1 MREMTVTFTL
11 PDLDGLL
18 GEQGSL
24 WGDVADL
31 PMSPSE
37 VLLEAIQ
44 MRIRQVLVESGCT
57 IQDMHVRQSASVET
71 WDR

>member
-57 IQDMHVRQSASVET
+57 IQDMHVRQSGSVET